1 MREMTA
7 SEASRNFSAM
17 LDSAEHGETIVV
29 TRAGRRVALI
39 SPAPRANGS
48 TLKEVFS
55 RWRHS
60 PALDDA
66 FVSQVEDARQA
77 ASAEA
82 DGDPWNGDPWNG

>member
-39 SPAPRANGS
+39 SPAPDANGFA
-48 TLKEVFS
+48 LKEVFS
-55 RWRHS
+55 RWRHN
-60 PALDDA
+60 PALDET
-66 FVSQVEDARQA
+66 FMSQVAQIRQA
-77 ASAEA
+77 ASTEA
-82 DGDPWNGDPWNG
+82 DTDPWNA